1 MPNSTGVNITC
12 KFHKNSLYTSC
23 VVIVHERIS
32 LLMSDGLTNLQSY
45 TFSRARDENTAVGF
59 IDGVNLSDYQFGV
72 IGQTTENTE
81 ASSGI

>member
-1 MPNSTGVNITC
+1 MNIIC
-12 KFHKNSLYTSC
+12 KFHENSPYTSC
-23 VVIVHERIS
+23 VVISHRRIS
-32 LLMSDGLTNLQSY
+32 LLMSDGLTSIQSY
-45 TFSRARDENTAVGF
+45 TFYRARDGNTAVGF